1 MDINGDEERKTGFH
15 IILVYVWNYF
25 IRYSYDIFSKF
36 VLILKTAVIEHTE
49 SSRRTSSIQA
59 DCGFLK
65 FCSFI
70 FILEW
75 NEFIWKGLICRKI
88 INIPQIFCA
97 LDIYRIY
104 AGDKVCG
111 HR

>member
-1 MDINGDEERKTGFH
+1 MGMKKRKIGFH
-15 IILVYVWNYF
+15 IILVYVWNYL

-70 FILEW
+70 LFW
-75 NEFIWKGLICRKI
+75 NGMNLFGRESFVGRS
-88 INIPQIFCA
+88 
-97 LDIYRIY
+97 
-104 AGDKVCG
+104 
-111 HR
+111 